1 MFEVIF
7 ICYTLRTVLMLYLK
21 ARLKPINAWQNSDVV
36 LLIKDI
42 VSGPIFLIS
51 ILSRHIANYLTSV
64 SIPKLFP
71 ECFNLLSHN
80 SNKMSRKSSPEDKD
94 RRERLR
100 RLEERIQ
107 DNRLV

>member
-1 MFEVIF
+1 
-7 ICYTLRTVLMLYLK
+7 MLYLQ

-71 ECFNLLSHN
+71 ECIHLFSTGSTVATIPTYL
-80 SNKMSRKSSPEDKD
+80 
-94 RRERLR
+94 
-100 RLEERIQ
+100 IQ
-107 DNRLV
+107 DGAWQ

>member
-7 ICYTLRTVLMLYLK
+7 ICYTLRTVLMLYLQ

-71 ECFNLLSHN
+71 ECYHLFSIGPTVAIIPTYL
-80 SNKMSRKSSPEDKD
+80 
-94 RRERLR
+94 
-100 RLEERIQ
+100 IQ
-107 DNRLV
+107 DGAWQ

>member
-1 MFEVIF
+1 
-7 ICYTLRTVLMLYLK
+7 MLYLK
-21 ARLKPINAWQNSDVV
+21 ARLKPIYAWQNSDVV

-71 ECFNLLSHN
+71 E
-80 SNKMSRKSSPEDKD
+80 
-94 RRERLR
+94 
-100 RLEERIQ
+100 
-107 DNRLV
+107 